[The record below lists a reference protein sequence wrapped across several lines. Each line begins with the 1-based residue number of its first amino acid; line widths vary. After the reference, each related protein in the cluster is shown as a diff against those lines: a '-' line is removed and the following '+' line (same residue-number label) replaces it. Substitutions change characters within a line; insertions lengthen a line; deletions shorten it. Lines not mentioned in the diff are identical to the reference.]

1 MQQQSLSV
9 MMSMDAFEELNG
21 ALAGQSAILGAT
33 FPYGSGAIATG
44 QRFATALGKKLVINL
59 V

>member
-1 MQQQSLSV
+1 

-33 FPYGSGAIATG
+33 FPYSIAAIATG
-44 QRFATALGKKLVINL
+44 QRFAAALGKKLMVNL